1 MYKEGKNNMEQYMWI
16 IWLALFVIMLV
27 IEGAGPGLV
36 SIWFSFGALIA
47 LLVSFIPGVAWWIEL
62 IIFVVVSVATL
73 LALRPVVKRFYKR
86 NNIRTN
92 VDSFVGK
99 RGYVIEDI
107 TFLKPGAIKIGDV
120 SWTAIPIDNNEKILE
135 NEVIEVVAINGNKLV
150 VKKVED
156 K

>member
-1 MYKEGKNNMEQYMWI
+1 MEQYMWI
-16 IWLALFVIMLV
+16 IWLALFVVMLV
-27 IEGAGPGLV
+27 TEGAGPGLV

-62 IIFVVVSVATL
+62 IVFVVVSVATL

-92 VDSFVGK
+92 IDSFVGK

-107 TFLKPGAIKIGDV
+107 TLLKPGAIKIGDV
-120 SWTAIPIDNNEKILE
+120 SWTAIPIDKNAKILE

>member
-1 MYKEGKNNMEQYMWI
+1 MEQYMWI
-16 IWLALFVIMLV
+16 IWLALFVVMLV

-62 IIFVVVSVATL
+62 IVFVVVSLATL

-120 SWTAIPIDNNEKILE
+120 SWTAIPIDKNAKILE

>member
-1 MYKEGKNNMEQYMWI
+1 MYKEGENNMEQYMWI
-16 IWLALFVIMLV
+16 IWLALFVVMLV

-120 SWTAIPIDNNEKILE
+120 SWTAIPIDKNAKILE

>member
-1 MYKEGKNNMEQYMWI
+1 MEQYMWI
-16 IWLALFVIMLV
+16 IWLALFVVMLV

-62 IIFVVVSVATL
+62 IVFVVVSVATL

>member
-1 MYKEGKNNMEQYMWI
+1 MWI
-16 IWLALFVIMLV
+16 IWLALFVVMLV

-120 SWTAIPIDNNEKILE
+120 SWTAIPIDKNAKILE